1 MFFRNLTAYYMPDHS
16 AFLQADM
23 LEQALAQ
30 RAFQPC
36 GATQPV
42 SLGWVPALGGDTT
55 ALVHAEQQRFL
66 IRLKREERI
75 LPPAVVRE
83 LVSEKVA
90 AIEEEQ
96 GRKVY
101 RKERLALQDEIVL
114 DALPR
119 AFTKSACMWAYIDVK
134 AGWIF
139 VDSAS
144 SARCEELLNALREC
158 VGSMP
163 VLIPQVVQSPRAA
176 MTGWLAHQNLPDWLW
191 AGEVCVLE
199 EEGGTV
205 RARGVDLYGEEV
217 ETHLN
222 SGRQV
227 SRLEL
232 GTDSMAFTL
241 GDDLRLRGLR
251 FADEVKDQND
261 GLDHEVD
268 RASADFFLMT
278 ELIGK
283 TWPRLLE
290 AFGGHET

>member
-23 LEQALAQ
+23 LEEALAQ

-83 LVSEKVA
+83 LVAEKVA

-101 RKERLALQDEIVL
+101 RKERLALQDEIIL

-139 VDSAS
+139 VDSAT
-144 SARCEELLNALREC
+144 AGRCEELLNVLREC

-163 VLIPQVVQSPRAA
+163 VLRPEINWPQPV
-176 MTGWLAHQNLPDWLW
+176 MTAWLAFQNLPDWLQ
-191 AGEVCVLE
+191 AGDTCVLE
-199 EEGGTV
+199 DQEGTV
-205 RARGVDLYGEEV
+205 RVRGVDLYGEEV
-217 ETHLN
+217 QTHIN

-227 SRLEL
+227 TRLEL

-283 TWPRLLE
+283 TWPRLLD
-290 AFGGHET
+290 AFGGMAD

>member
-1 MFFRNLTAYYMPDHS
+1 MFFKNLTAYYMPDHS

-23 LEQALAQ
+23 LEEALSQ

-42 SLGWVPALGGDTT
+42 SLGWVPALGGETT
-55 ALVHAEQQRFL
+55 ALVHAGEGRFL

-83 LVSEKVA
+83 LVAEKVA

-119 AFTKSACMWAYIDVK
+119 AFTKSSCMWAYIDVK

-139 VDSAS
+139 VDSAT
-144 SARCEELLNALREC
+144 AGRCEELLNALREC

-163 VLIPQVVQSPRAA
+163 VLRPEINWPQPV
-176 MTGWLAHQNLPDWLW
+176 MTAWLAFQNLPDWLQ
-191 AGEVCVLE
+191 AGDTCVLE
-199 EEGGTV
+199 DQEGTV
-205 RARGVDLYGEEV
+205 RVRGVDLYGEEV
-217 ETHLN
+217 QTHIN

-227 SRLEL
+227 TRIEL

-241 GDDLRLRGLR
+241 GDDLRLRGIR
-251 FADEVKDQND
+251 FADEVRGEND
-261 GLDHEVD
+261 GLDHPVD

-290 AFGGHET
+290 AFGGMAD